1 MDVNDDGVRDVAIGA
16 YQAVI
21 NSVADVGRLFV
32 IKGGSGLRTVNADA
46 VSSDRL
52 ARIDGEPNGGQ
63 FGSTMVPVKDGN
75 GSNMLAVS
83 ALHADGSPWPMTGK
97 IFLFSAG
104 DLTAG
109 TSVASVRALAGQ
121 AKDMHLGTFLAPVEG
136 RWGTWLA
143 AGAPTENANTGS
155 TRLFGLSSSGR

>member
-1 MDVNDDGVRDVAIGA
+1 V
-16 YQAVI
+16 
-21 NSVADVGRLFV
+21 
-32 IKGGSGLRTVNADA
+32 VNAN
-46 VSSDRL
+46 VPSEDRL
-52 ARIDGEPNGGQ
+52 ARIDGELNSGQ
-63 FGSTMVPVKDGN
+63 FGSTIVPVKDGN

-143 AGAPTENANTGS
+143 AGAPTENAYTGS